1 MGAIVELASYR
12 HCIERIREQWPA
24 FAQKRTA
31 RLVQQ
36 ERYGAATEK
45 VAENVL
51 EDLFTEV
58 LDWAVSDLSN
68 QVRYADLLL
77 TSNTIKYLLV
87 EVKRPGSLAWS
98 RRSVERALEQARGYA
113 DEQKV
118 KCIAVSDGLMLYGA
132 DIVHGGM
139 RDRLYVSLDSA
150 TPPEALWW
158 LSVHGIYRDVEPL
171 PGAPVELPEETEREP
186 TSPGT
191 PSDATGVLHHKYHI
205 PARCFAYVGDASNP
219 ATWKLPFRLADDSI
233 DLKRLPK
240 AIGSLL
246 SNYRGAKVGG
256 IPQAAIPDVLVRLA
270 KAAAE
275 AGKLPHQA
283 GHTAPIYEQL
293 VEVLAQLG
301 RENEVT

>member
-1 MGAIVELASYR
+1 MTVVELASYR
-12 HCIERIREQWPA
+12 HGIERIRTRWPA
-24 FAQKRTA
+24 FAQKRSS
-31 RLVQQ
+31 RLAQQ
-36 ERYGAATEK
+36 ERYGSIAEK
-45 VAENVL
+45 VAENIL

-68 QVRYADLLL
+68 QIQYADLLL

-87 EVKRPGSLAWS
+87 EVKRPGLLAWG
-98 RRSVERALEQARGYA
+98 RRSVEQALGQARRYA

-118 KCIAVSDGLMLYGA
+118 KCIAVSDGVMLYAA

-139 RDRLYVSLDSA
+139 RDRLYVSLDSTA
-150 TPPEALWW
+150 PPEALWW

-171 PGAPVELPEETEREP
+171 PTAQAALPEEPGQGTTTPEP
-186 TSPGT
+186 PPADGE
-191 PSDATGVLHHKYHI
+191 VLHHKYHV
-205 PARCFAYVGDASNP
+205 PARCFGYVGDASKP
-219 ATWKLPFRLADDSI
+219 ASWKLPYRLADGSI

-275 AGKLPHQA
+275 AGRLPRQG

-301 RENEVT
+301 REDEVI

>member
-1 MGAIVELASYR
+1 MAGLCAEAHGAV
-12 HCIERIREQWPA
+12 
-24 FAQKRTA
+24 
-31 RLVQQ
+31 
-36 ERYGAATEK
+36 GAAGALRRRHGK
-45 VAENVL
+45 SRRENSL

-68 QVRYADLLL
+68 QVKYADLLL

-118 KCIAVSDGLMLYGA
+118 KCIAVSDGVMLYAA
-132 DIVHGGM
+132 DIVHGSM

-191 PSDATGVLHHKYHI
+191 PSDATRVLHHKYHI

-219 ATWKLPFRLADDSI
+219 ATWKLPYRLGDDSI